1 MKESLKY
8 YFTSIA
14 ITLILIIFA
23 AAFFQIAAQ
32 ARSLTG
38 DTTQEVLQ
46 LQHADEDT
54 WQFTVFGETYEFS
67 FQPLKTANQVRKT
80 YFTITPA
87 PIRLVEQGVAAL
99 KEQVDGYMEQQ
110 RRAEFEQNIQE

>member
-38 DTTQEVLQ
+38 DATQEVLQ
-46 LQHADEDT
+46 LQQADEDA
-54 WQFTVFGETYEFS
+54 WRFTVFGETYEFS
-67 FQPLKTANQVRKT
+67 FQPLKTANRVRKS
-80 YFTITPA
+80 YFTLTPA
-87 PIRLVEQGVAAL
+87 PVRLIEQGVAAL
-99 KEQVDGYMEQQ
+99 QEQVNGYMEQQ
-110 RRAEFEQNIQE
+110 RREEFEKNIQD